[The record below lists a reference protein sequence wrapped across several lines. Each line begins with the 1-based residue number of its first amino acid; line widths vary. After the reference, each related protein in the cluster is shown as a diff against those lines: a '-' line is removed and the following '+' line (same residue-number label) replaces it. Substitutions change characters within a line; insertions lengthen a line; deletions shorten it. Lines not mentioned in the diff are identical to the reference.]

1 LCLAALFSILSS
13 LSLFAADANAPLP
26 SDAKAFIDKT
36 CIGCHRSP
44 NAPAGLDL
52 TLLAFDLTDAH
63 TFETWVRIH
72 DAVRNGAMPPGG
84 KNAVKPAEREAFLR
98 AIAEPMI
105 AHEHWRAATQ
115 GRSMLRR
122 LNRYEYENTVRA
134 LLSAPWP
141 QLRDSLPEDGLIHRF
156 NKVGQGLDVSHV
168 QMARYMEAAEQA
180 IRTPSRSI
188 STWPIGSVCEPGSLL
203 SRSALT

>member
-1 LCLAALFSILSS
+1 
-13 LSLFAADANAPLP
+13 
-26 SDAKAFIDKT
+26 
-36 CIGCHRSP
+36 
-44 NAPAGLDL
+44 
-52 TLLAFDLTDAH
+52 
-63 TFETWVRIH
+63 
-72 DAVRNGAMPPGG
+72 
-84 KNAVKPAEREAFLR
+84 
-98 AIAEPMI
+98 
-105 AHEHWRAATQ
+105 
-115 GRSMLRR
+115 MLRR

-134 LLSAPWP
+134 LLSAPWL